1 MKKTDI
7 LFLYVQTLPL
17 SLSLSVSFFT
27 RSGTFRLYSLSPVS
41 LDYTIHKTLFFT
53 FPNLFHTQVMT
64 FSVEYTLQYA
74 NSSLTLLYTSR

>member
-27 RSGTFRLYSLSPVS
+27 RSGTFRLYSLSPVR